1 MKIMTNN
8 YSSVTF
14 RYRAIFLD
22 GSKQYFFDMADLRRR
37 IKKSDLSNISDFEKY
52 YKNTGWV
59 LTSIRFKN

>member
-22 GSKQYFFDMADLRRR
+22 GSKEYFIDMADLRKR

-59 LTSIRFKN
+59 LTCIRFKN

>member
-14 RYRAIFLD
+14 RYRAIFFD
-22 GSKQYFFDMADLRRR
+22 GSKQYFFDMADLRRC

-59 LTSIRFKN
+59 LTCIRFKN

>member
-59 LTSIRFKN
+59 LICIRFKN

>member
-8 YSSVTF
+8 YSSFTF

-22 GSKQYFFDMADLRRR
+22 GRKQYFFDMADLRKR

-59 LTSIRFKN
+59 LTCIRFKN

>member
-22 GSKQYFFDMADLRRR
+22 SRKQYFFDMADLRKR

-52 YKNTGWV
+52 YKKAGWT
-59 LTSIRFKN
+59 LTCIRFKN

>member
-14 RYRAIFLD
+14 RYCAIFLD
-22 GSKQYFFDMADLRRR
+22 GRKQYFFDMSDLRKR
-37 IKKSDLSNISDFEKY
+37 IKKSDLSNISYFEKY

-59 LTSIRFKN
+59 LTCILFKN

>member
-22 GSKQYFFDMADLRRR
+22 GSKEYFINMADLRRR

-52 YKNTGWV
+52 YKKAGWT
-59 LTSIRFKN
+59 LTCIRFKN

>member
-14 RYRAIFLD
+14 RYRAFFLD
-22 GSKQYFFDMADLRRR
+22 GRKQYFFDMADLRKR

-52 YKNTGWV
+52 YKNAGWV
-59 LTSIRFKN
+59 LTCIRFKN